1 MKKLISL
8 VLAIMMV
15 AVVGLAFATEAGHGS
30 ITINNAVTGH
40 TYTAYQIFAG
50 DWDAATA
57 KLSNIVW
64 GSGISA
70 AGQSALQTAYSV
82 TDAEDVAKAI
92 PNSDAGAIAFA
103 DHIGDSSNLGTG
115 TTGTLSGTI
124 YTISDLADGY
134 YMIVDTYSPSTGEE
148 GVVYARYMI
157 QKVGNAIVNNKV
169 DKPTVDKDI
178 DVDNDLT
185 TTDTADQNTANIGD
199 TVTYIITSRVPDM
212 TGYKEYYMDF
222 ADTLSKGLT
231 YDVNSLSVK
240 IGETTLTAD
249 EAYTLTVGDYNDT
262 TGTSI
267 AVHLKDLVSRHY
279 AADAAIVITYTA
291 KVNDSAVIGNA
302 GNPNTVKLT
311 YSNNPGHSGDGNP
324 DNPDSDIVTGETPDS
339 VVKTYVT
346 EIELIKVDGA
356 NNTTKLAG
364 AVFNVKGTQINKVI
378 ITGEKFVKDAAGT
391 YYLLKDGTYTTKT
404 PTDATISQYESTSD
418 KYKKEAYATTSE
430 QETKDVDFQVVT
442 GSDGIIKLT
451 GLKEG
456 TYTFTEIQAPDGYN
470 LLKDPITVTITSNV
484 TTTDATFAWTGSDNV
499 TNKSDGTFTFN
510 VANNSG
516 TELPS
521 TGGIGTTIFYIV
533 GGLLLVGAAI
543 VLVARRKASEN

>member
-1 MKKLISL
+1 
-8 VLAIMMV
+8 
-15 AVVGLAFATEAGHGS
+15 
-30 ITINNAVTGH
+30 
-40 TYTAYQIFAG
+40 
-50 DWDAATA
+50 
-57 KLSNIVW
+57 
-64 GSGISA
+64 
-70 AGQSALQTAYSV
+70 
-82 TDAEDVAKAI
+82 
-92 PNSDAGAIAFA
+92 
-103 DHIGDSSNLGTG
+103 
-115 TTGTLSGTI
+115 
-124 YTISDLADGY
+124 
-134 YMIVDTYSPSTGEE
+134 
-148 GVVYARYMI
+148 
-157 QKVGNAIVNNKV
+157 
-169 DKPTVDKDI
+169 
-178 DVDNDLT
+178 
-185 TTDTADQNTANIGD
+185 
-199 TVTYIITSRVPDM
+199 
-212 TGYKEYYMDF
+212 
-222 ADTLSKGLT
+222 
-231 YDVNSLSVK
+231 
-240 IGETTLTAD
+240 
-249 EAYTLTVGDYNDT
+249 
-262 TGTSI
+262 
-267 AVHLKDLVSRHY
+267 
-279 AADAAIVITYTA
+279 
-291 KVNDSAVIGNA
+291 VNDAAVIGNA

-418 KYKKEAYATTSE
+418 MYKKEAYATTSE

-543 VLVARRKASEN
+543 VLVARRKASN